1 MLQPENSRQNLRIL
15 DLAEEDRPREK
26 LLNKGKA
33 ALTDAELLAILIGS
47 GNREKSAVD
56 LSKDILLSASHNLN
70 ELARFSVADLIQF
83 PGIGQAKAINIV
95 SALELGRR
103 RKSADFLQKP
113 RIQSADMAYE
123 VMKPELLDLAQEEF
137 WVIVLNR
144 ANYLIKKIKISEGGF
159 SGTVADPKVI
169 FKKALEVNGSNMI
182 LVHNHPSGNTNPS
195 EQDIRLTKKL
205 FSAGEMLDL
214 PVLDH
219 LIFTDN
225 SYYSFRD
232 NGLLFS

>member
-1 MLQPENSRQNLRIL
+1 MQPENSRQNLRIL

-26 LLNKGKA
+26 LLNKGKS

-56 LSKDILLSASHNLN
+56 LAKEILLSASNNLN
-70 ELARFSVADLIQF
+70 ELAKLKIASLMHFS
-83 PGIGQAKAINIV
+83 GIGEAKAINIV

-103 RKSADFLQKP
+103 RKSAEFLQKP
-113 RIQSADMAYE
+113 RIQSSNMAYE
-123 VMKPELLDLAQEEF
+123 VIKPELLDLEVEEF
-137 WVIVLNR
+137 WIIVMNR
-144 ANYLIKKIKISEGGF
+144 ANHVLKKLKISEGGF

-195 EQDIRLTKKL
+195 EQDIKLTKKL
-205 FSAGEMLDL
+205 HAAGELLDL
-214 PVLDH
+214 PILDH
-219 LIFTDN
+219 IIFTD
-225 SYYSFRD
+225 SSFYSFSD
-232 NGLLFS
+232 NGLLP

>member
-1 MLQPENSRQNLRIL
+1 MLQPERSRQNLRIL

-26 LLNKGKA
+26 LLHKGKS

-56 LSKDILLSASHNLN
+56 LAKDILLGASNNLN
-70 ELARFSVADLIQF
+70 ELARFSIADLIQF
-83 PGIGQAKAINIV
+83 PGIGEAKAINIV

-113 RIQSADMAYE
+113 RIQSAEMAYE
-123 VMKPELLDLAQEEF
+123 VMKPELLDLAHEEF
-137 WVIVLNR
+137 WIIVLNR
-144 ANYLIKKIKISEGGF
+144 ANYVMKKIKISEGGF

-169 FKKALEVNGSNMI
+169 FKKALELNGSNMI
-182 LVHNHPSGNTNPS
+182 LVHNHPSGSTNPS
-195 EQDIRLTKKL
+195 EQDIKLTRKL
-205 FSAGEMLDL
+205 FAAGEMLDL

-225 SYYSFRD
+225 NYYSFRD
-232 NGLLFS
+232 NGILL